1 MSAFEVIVVVGMAV
15 IVLLQI
21 IILTKRDNLPE
32 RLKELKLD
40 NRESVYRL
48 GEILSSGQQNMSEGV
63 SQKIEL
69 MSKGILDIQAEF
81 RKSLDSSAIRQ
92 EERFKTFSAET
103 EQKLENIR
111 GALEIR
117 LRSIQED
124 NGRKLDDMRQVV
136 DEKLQESI
144 DKKMTESFKL
154 VSDRLEQVYR
164 GLGEMQ
170 SLAVG
175 VGDLKKVLTNVKSRG
190 ILGEIQL
197 GAILEDILSSEQYEV
212 NCKVVSS
219 RDGRVEY
226 AVKLPGQGDSFAYLP
241 IDAKFPGDT
250 YRTLTE
256 AYEVGDKATI
266 EIAAKNLCARIKAEA
281 KDISEKYIY
290 PPETTDFA
298 VMFLPFEGL
307 YAEVVNRGLLEEL
320 QKTYHVTIAGP
331 STMAAM
337 LCSIRMCFRSVALRR
352 CGDEVWKV
360 LSAVKTEFESFEGVL
375 INTQK
380 KLENASNE
388 LDKLVGTRTRAIRRK
403 LKDVTNLTP
412 ELDMKSSQLLLNIDE
427 SE

>member
-1 MSAFEVIVVVGMAV
+1 
-15 IVLLQI
+15 
-21 IILTKRDNLPE
+21 
-32 RLKELKLD
+32 
-40 NRESVYRL
+40 
-48 GEILSSGQQNMSEGV
+48 
-63 SQKIEL
+63 
-69 MSKGILDIQAEF
+69 
-81 RKSLDSSAIRQ
+81 
-92 EERFKTFSAET
+92 
-103 EQKLENIR
+103 
-111 GALEIR
+111 
-117 LRSIQED
+117 
-124 NGRKLDDMRQVV
+124 
-136 DEKLQESI
+136 
-144 DKKMTESFKL
+144 MTESFKL